1 MSNKFI
7 KSLALASYTKEQLD
21 EVKIGRIVK
30 KLTRLELKQYIKAL
44 KTVEKQTNVY
54 VYLANSAKQLA
65 ADQFS
70 KLFPDKKIVIKEDK
84 SLIAGIRI
92 VDNDQVYEQNLK
104 NNLNNLVNF
113 INQ

>member
-7 KSLALASYTKEQLD
+7 KSLALASYTKELLD

-30 KLTRLELKQYIKAL
+30 KLTRLELKTYIKAL
-44 KTVEKQTNVY
+44 KTVEKQKNVY
-54 VYLANSAKQLA
+54 VYLANTADKLITGQLN
-65 ADQFS
+65 

-92 VDNDQVYEQNLK
+92 VDNDRVYEHNIK